1 MLMDYEMPEIQIISF
16 LEGEYISTITA
27 SPEGD
32 PNESFDDLINSGN
45 NV

>member
-1 MLMDYEMPEIQIISF
+1 MLKDYEMPELQIINF
-16 LEGEYISTITA
+16 LADEYISTITV

-32 PNESFDDLINSGN
+32 PNGSFDDLINSGN